1 MTGHRPP
8 SLGEEIANSVTHGVG
23 LAASLA
29 AAPLLIIAAAH
40 DGAWRVVGSSIF
52 AATLVALYA
61 ASTLYHALPPSRAK
75 RVFRVLDHGAIFLL
89 IAGTYTPF
97 ALGALRGPWG
107 WTLLGLV
114 WALAALGITLK
125 SVRGFRHP
133 RLSTAVYLVI
143 GWLVVIALKPLVVN
157 VSRAGLLWLL
167 AGGLLYTGGV
177 VFYALD
183 HRRYVHSVWHLFVL
197 AGSACHVVAVM
208 LYAGK
213 GSA

>member
-1 MTGHRPP
+1 MRGHRQP

-29 AAPLLIIAAAH
+29 AAPLLLIAAAR
-40 DGAWRVVGSSIF
+40 DDAWRVVGVSIF

-75 RVFRVLDHGAIFLL
+75 RVFRVLDHGAIYLL

-114 WALAALGITLK
+114 WALAAIGITLK

-133 RLSTAVYLVI
+133 RVSTAVYLVM
-143 GWLVVIALKPLVVN
+143 GWLVVLAINPLVAN

-167 AGGLLYTGGV
+167 GGGLFYTGGV
-177 VFYALD
+177 IFYALD
-183 HRRYVHSVWHLFVL
+183 RRRYVHSVWHLFVL
-197 AGSACHVVAVM
+197 GGSACHVVAVM
-208 LYAGK
+208 LYSGK
-213 GSA
+213 GGA